1 MDPNRQSSN
10 NSHPLDA
17 QRIDVTRD
25 ASTGSRSSLFSTNY
39 TMSNNIGTGRVLGNL
54 YSYAGR
60 RLEKTI
66 GLLAHRAGLGPN
78 TTYEKIQAIYD
89 SDESRK
95 LDTYASERADVS
107 TFRLGY

>member
-1 MDPNRQSSN
+1 MGPGKQPSN
-10 NSHPLDA
+10 NSRPLDT

-60 RLEKTI
+60 HLERTV

-78 TTYEKIQAIYD
+78 ATYEKIRAIYD
-89 SDESRK
+89 SDDSHK
-95 LDTYASERADVS
+95 LNTCTSEPVDI
-107 TFRLGY
+107 LHHPP